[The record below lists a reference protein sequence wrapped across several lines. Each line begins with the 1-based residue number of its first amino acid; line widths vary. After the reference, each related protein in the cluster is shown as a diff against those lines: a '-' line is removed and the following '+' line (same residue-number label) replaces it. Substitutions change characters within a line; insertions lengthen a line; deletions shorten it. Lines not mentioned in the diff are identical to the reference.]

1 MMVPGKRKAV
11 LAAAG
16 LILTAVLSG
25 CSIGGPTGQQRAD
38 ELATQL
44 ERSELGVSSAEATY
58 LTSFSG
64 DLTVSVVLDPDGVQ
78 PGYTVFAETLGPIL
92 GMVAQ
97 SAKQMNVGGVGFY
110 AEDDGG
116 IHVSMVQAADE
127 LGIAEAVDGSSLSL
141 TGERLEILA
150 KQ

>member
-1 MMVPGKRKAV
+1 MMFPGKRKAV

-64 DLTVSVVLDPDGVQ
+64 DLTVSVVLEPDVVQ
-78 PGYTVFAETLGPIL
+78 PGYTVSAETLGPIL
-92 GMVAQ
+92 GMIAR

-110 AEDDGG
+110 AEDEGG